1 MSTNTK
7 IGNFLY
13 TNADLPF
20 YSQVLSILN
29 ENPKGA
35 SFITV
40 AGKPQIMSQFNNDV
54 ARSQQKVKSI
64 LSSLRMRSVIFET
77 QQPGSSFS
85 VYKIADKD
93 VALTLISEGGKIV
106 ERLVQRT
113 ADCANTEKVSAV
125 VSNIN
130 TNTKKVNTMATKTAT
145 KKAPRLFV
153 NPETSKVE
161 PFGAGRPSKAKLAFE
176 SNADGQYLNPQAALA
191 FAQQGGKSEDKL
203 TKAELLDLLRKVR
216 AERDEAIAA
225 RDTLAG
231 VLGSLNT
238 ASVDAEADSDDGDDL
253 DLDAESVDADDEIEA
268 TDAE

>member
-130 TNTKKVNTMATKTAT
+130 TNTKKVNTMATKTAS
-145 KKAPRLFV
+145 KKAPRLFI

-176 SNADGQYLNPQAALA
+176 CNADGQYLNPQAALA

-203 TKAELLDLLRKVR
+203 TKAELLDLLRKAR
-216 AERDEAIAA
+216 AERDEALAAVETLKSVIAP
-225 RDTLAG
+225 
-231 VLGSLNT
+231 
-238 ASVDAEADSDDGDDL
+238 SVEDSIDADADESDDL
-253 DLDAESVDADDEIEA
+253 DLDAEEVDDGDEIEFA
-268 TDAE
+268 DAE

>member
-1 MSTNTK
+1 MSK
-7 IGNFLY
+7 
-13 TNADLPF
+13 NAAP
-20 YSQVLSILN
+20 
-29 ENPKGA
+29 
-35 SFITV
+35 
-40 AGKPQIMSQFNNDV
+40 
-54 ARSQQKVKSI
+54 
-64 LSSLRMRSVIFET
+64 
-77 QQPGSSFS
+77 
-85 VYKIADKD
+85 
-93 VALTLISEGGKIV
+93 
-106 ERLVQRT
+106 
-113 ADCANTEKVSAV
+113 
-125 VSNIN
+125 
-130 TNTKKVNTMATKTAT
+130 KTAT

-176 SNADGQYLNPQAALA
+176 CNADGQYLNPQAALA